1 MNKCSWDWWGAE
13 MASCAEEDDEP
24 ASHPH
29 LRAIGRQGGHQATP
43 QGYHPFSAGGLYE
56 SSALYQSLL
65 GEGAAHFFNHGPGA
79 VSACASP
86 PTDSRRAIPTSPP
99 PFVAAHT
106 YPASRPPPPPPPPPA
121 RLPRPRLFP
130 PSRPPTAVLLCVRK
144 AFGMDSDEDE
154 YYEDD
159 SEEEEESEE
168 SDDDDDDDDDEE
180 EEEEDKAAGEVERGS
195 TTVE

>member
-1 MNKCSWDWWGAE
+1 VNEKARGA
-13 MASCAEEDDEP
+13 AEPFEEEEEP
-24 ASHPH
+24 AEPK
-29 LRAIGRQGGHQATP
+29 
-43 QGYHPFSAGGLYE
+43 AGEKLG
-56 SSALYQSLL
+56 AL
-65 GEGAAHFFNHGPGA
+65 A
-79 VSACASP
+79 
-86 PTDSRRAIPTSPP
+86 DS
-99 PFVAAHT
+99 
-106 YPASRPPPPPPPPPA
+106 PPPPPPPPPA

-168 SDDDDDDDDDEE
+168 SDDDDDDDDEEE